1 MKSERLNSTLLK
13 KLKIKTKKTNT
24 KEKINTNR
32 SSLDLTLKKINKR
45 IALIKTKL
53 VKVNELSTNITNI
66 TLLV

>member
-1 MKSERLNSTLLK
+1 MVFPRNLE
-13 KLKIKTKKTNT
+13 IKTKKINT

-32 SSLDLTLKKINKR
+32 SSLDLILKKIDKR

-53 VKVNELSTNITNI
+53 AKVNKLSTNIANI

>member
-1 MKSERLNSTLLK
+1 LVFPRNLE
-13 KLKIKTKKTNT
+13 IKTKKINT

-32 SSLDLTLKKINKR
+32 SSLDLILKKIDKR

-53 VKVNELSTNITNI
+53 AKVNKLSTNIANI